1 MARKTVTGRN
11 APGTGSIRKKIV
23 HRNGQEYTYWEA
35 RLTVGF
41 DAGTGKQVQRSF
53 TGKTQKEVRQRMQAA
68 AVAINTG
75 TYTEPSKITVG
86 EWLDLWS
93 ADYLGGV
100 KPFTVISYANQI
112 RNHIKPAL
120 GAVRLEALD
129 TNVIQRFYNSLQS
142 GSQGKKQL
150 PPKPSKTSTVSSI
163 RRSSRRWPSGISASI
178 HRMPA
183 HFLELSEKNW
193 LLWTRRRAWPFSA
206 QFKGILW
213 KICLRLPC
221 SPACGKGR
229 SWALCGTA

>member
-35 RLTVGF
+35 RLTVGV

-142 GSQGKKQL
+142 
-150 PPKPSKTSTVSSI
+150 
-163 RRSSRRWPSGISASI
+163 R
-178 HRMPA
+178 
-183 HFLELSEKNW
+183 
-193 LLWTRRRAWPFSA
+193 
-206 QFKGILW
+206 
-213 KICLRLPC
+213 
-221 SPACGKGR
+221 
-229 SWALCGTA
+229 